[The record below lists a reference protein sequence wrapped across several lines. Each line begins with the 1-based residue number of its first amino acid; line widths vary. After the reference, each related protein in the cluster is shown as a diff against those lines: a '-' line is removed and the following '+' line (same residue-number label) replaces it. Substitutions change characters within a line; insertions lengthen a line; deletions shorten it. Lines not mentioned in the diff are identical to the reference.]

1 MRRMLFAA
9 LALLALGGVYA
20 TYRNDLSRARG
31 ALAAASTLVETRQ
44 GRMEVAIRGDGPPL
58 LLLHGAGG
66 GYDQAL
72 LLARMFAPEGHRLIA
87 VSRFGYLRSDLP
99 PDASTAA
106 QAEALAEV
114 LDALE
119 IDRVGI
125 LAMSGGVPPAL
136 QLAARHPDRVS
147 GLALLSSAP
156 FTPVTAASQDL
167 PMPGWAY
174 QALFAS
180 DFPIWAILRVF
191 PRALDPAFDVTP
203 ALRQRMSPEEIADVQ
218 NLVDGFLPVSDRL
231 RGLANEAAA
240 VDPGAHYAL
249 DRITAPTLV
258 VHARDDGI
266 NPFPIAEHL
275 AAGVRQAEFL
285 ALPDGGHLLLGHRA
299 TVAKAVAAVLAP

>member
-9 LALLALGGVYA
+9 LVLLALGAVYA
-20 TYRNDLSRARG
+20 SYRSDLSRARDR
-31 ALAAASTLVETRQ
+31 LAADSALVETRQ
-44 GRMEVAIRGDGPPL
+44 GRVEVAIRGDGPPL

-114 LDALE
+114 LDALG
-119 IDRVGI
+119 IDRVGV

-136 QLAARHPDRVS
+136 QLAALHPDRVS

-156 FTPVTAASQDL
+156 FTPLAAESQDL
-167 PMPGWAY
+167 PMPDWAY

-180 DFPIWAILRVF
+180 DFPIWAILRLF
-191 PRALDPAFDVTP
+191 PKALDAAFDVTP
-203 ALRQRMSPEEIADVQ
+203 GLRKKMSPEEIADVQ
-218 NLVDGFLPVSDRL
+218 SLVDGFLPVTDRL

-240 VDPGAHYAL
+240 IDPDAHYAL
-249 DRITAPTLV
+249 DLITAPTLV

-266 NPFPIAEHL
+266 NPFPIAEFLVGSLPRARFLPL
-275 AAGVRQAEFL
+275 AE
-285 ALPDGGHLLLGHRA
+285 GGHLLIGHQQAVRQAIAETLG
-299 TVAKAVAAVLAP
+299 P